1 MEKNTAFRRHIMTQE
16 GEMDGRM
23 DAGRREMRK
32 GEKAE
37 GGNEEEKGKGKKR
50 KEKKKSFSPQQEGQ
64 EVIFCN

>member
-37 GGNEEEKGKGKKR
+37 GGNEEEKGKGKKKKR
-50 KEKKKSFSPQQEGQ
+50 KK
-64 EVIFCN
+64 EVIFSLARRTGGNFL